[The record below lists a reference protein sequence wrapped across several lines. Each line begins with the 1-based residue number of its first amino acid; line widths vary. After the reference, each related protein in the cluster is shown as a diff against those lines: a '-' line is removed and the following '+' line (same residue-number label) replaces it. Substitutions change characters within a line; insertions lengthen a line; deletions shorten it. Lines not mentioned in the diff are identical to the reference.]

1 MSVPN
6 AAQNGESNKEVH
18 RTNLLLYPASDMT
31 RRSKFWLT
39 GFVTLALAMGVGV
52 YFFEWNWLREP
63 IAKRVERTTGRSF
76 AINGN
81 LDVRLSL
88 VPRIIAEG
96 LVIGNAPWGREPNM
110 AEIRRIDFTVDA
122 LALWRGR
129 VALPEVNLSEARILL
144 EKNRDG
150 AANWDFDTE
159 KKDEERELPTIGAL
173 TLDRASLGYRDPAIM
188 TDFGTDV
195 STIPADQ
202 KYAGM
207 WKITGRG
214 RIRGMQ
220 ATIDG
225 VVGSVL
231 ALASA
236 ENPYPVSVRV
246 VLGTTRA
253 RVNGALIDPLH
264 LKGEDLNFELEG
276 ADLAHLFPLLGVP
289 LPPTPPYKLSGHL
302 NHRGNVWT
310 FRKFAGRIG
319 NSDLAGD
326 FSVDRGEKP
335 QLITAN
341 LISRNLDMKD
351 LGGFVGAD
359 RGDTKSSPKPPLPD
373 RVLPQEPFSL
383 EKLRV
388 ANADVKFRGEHMLTE
403 KLPME
408 KITATLKLRNGV
420 LTLEPLNFS
429 VAGGNLVSQI
439 KMDARKPVINTQADI
454 SVRQVRLEK
463 LFPGF
468 KLSQANAGVIT
479 GRAKIDTAG
488 NSVASMLSEAD
499 GDAALMMEGGSVS
512 ELLVRLINLDVANA
526 IPVLL
531 TGDKQLPVRCMVA
544 HLKGVDGDFKAQTL
558 VLDTGKAV
566 VTGSGG
572 ISFVNESLNLK
583 LVSKSKGFSLVAL
596 RGPIEITGTFK
607 NPKVGPDLKNAAG
620 RGIAAVALG
629 WATGGLGALI
639 PLIDLGGAKDSDC
652 GALIQ
657 EAIAGVPAQKL
668 QDTKR

>member
-1 MSVPN
+1 
-6 AAQNGESNKEVH
+6 
-18 RTNLLLYPASDMT
+18 MT
-31 RRSKFWLT
+31 RRSKYWLT
-39 GFVTLALAMGVGV
+39 GLATLVLLIGAGV
-52 YFFEWNWLREP
+52 YVFEWNSLREP
-63 IAKRVERTTGRSF
+63 IAKRVERATGRSF

-88 VPRIIAEG
+88 VPRITAEG
-96 LVIGNAPWGREPNM
+96 LVIGNAPWAREPSM
-110 AEIRRIDFTVDA
+110 AEIGRVDFTVDA

-129 VALPEVNLSEARILL
+129 VVLPEVNLSGSRILL
-144 EKNRDG
+144 EKNTDG

-159 KKDEERELPTIGAL
+159 KKDEKRELPSIGAL
-173 TLDRASLGYRDPAIM
+173 TLDRAYFGYRDLAIK
-188 TDFGTDV
+188 TDFGTNV

-202 KYAGM
+202 KNAGM
-207 WKITGRG
+207 WKVTGRG
-214 RIRGMQ
+214 RIKGMQ

-236 ENPYPVSVRV
+236 ENPYPVNVRA
-246 VLGTTRA
+246 VLGTTKA

-276 ADLAHLFPLLGVP
+276 ADLAQLFPILGVP

-302 NHRGNVWT
+302 NHSGNVWI
-310 FRKFAGRIG
+310 FRKFAGRVG

-326 FSVDRGEKP
+326 FAVDRGQKP

-341 LISRNLDMKD
+341 LVSRKLDMKD

-359 RGDTKSSPKPPLPD
+359 RGEAKSSPTPPPPG

-388 ANADVKFRGEHMLTE
+388 ANADVKFRGERVLTG

-408 KITATLKLRNGV
+408 KMTATLKLLDGV
-420 LTLEPLNFS
+420 LTLEPLNFG

-439 KMDARKPVINTQADI
+439 KMDARQPVIKTRADI
-454 SVRQVRLEK
+454 GVRRVRLEK

-488 NSVASMLSEAD
+488 NSVAKMLAEAD

-526 IPVLL
+526 IPVFL
-531 TGDKQLPVRCMVA
+531 TGDKQLPVRCMVT
-544 HLKGVDGDFKAQTL
+544 HLKGVDGDFKVQTL

-572 ISFVNESLNLK
+572 VNFVNESLNLK

-596 RGPIEITGTFK
+596 RGPINISGTFK
-607 NPKVGPDLKNAAG
+607 NPNVGPDLKNAAG
-620 RGIAAVALG
+620 RGVAAALLG

-639 PLIDLGGAKDSDC
+639 PLIDLGGAQDSDC

-657 EAIAGVPAQKL
+657 EATASVPARKPQSA
-668 QDTKR
+668 KR

>member
-1 MSVPN
+1 
-6 AAQNGESNKEVH
+6 
-18 RTNLLLYPASDMT
+18 MT
-31 RRSKFWLT
+31 RRSKYWLT
-39 GFVTLALAMGVGV
+39 GLATLVLLIGAGV
-52 YFFEWNWLREP
+52 YFVEWNWLRVP
-63 IAKRVERTTGRSF
+63 IAKRVERATGRSF

-81 LDVRLSL
+81 LDVRLSF
-88 VPRIIAEG
+88 VPRITAEG
-96 LVIGNAPWGREPNM
+96 LVIGNAPWAREPNM
-110 AEIRRIDFTVDA
+110 AEIGRVDFTVDA

-129 VALPEVNLSEARILL
+129 VVLPEVNLSEARILL
-144 EKNRDG
+144 EKKTDG

-159 KKDEERELPTIGAL
+159 KKDEKRALPSIGAL
-173 TLDRASLGYRDPAIM
+173 TLDRAYFGYRDPAIK
-188 TDFGTDV
+188 TDIGTEV

-202 KYAGM
+202 KNAGM
-207 WKITGRG
+207 WKVTGRG

-236 ENPYPVSVRV
+236 ENPYPVNVRAV
-246 VLGTTRA
+246 IGTTKA

-264 LKGEDLNFELEG
+264 LKGGNLNFELEG
-276 ADLAHLFPLLGVP
+276 ADLAQLFPLLGVP
-289 LPPTPPYKLSGHL
+289 LPPTPHYKLSGHL
-302 NHRGNVWT
+302 NHSGNVWT
-310 FRKFAGRIG
+310 FRKFAGRVG
-319 NSDLAGD
+319 SSDLAGD
-326 FSVDRGEKP
+326 FALDLGQKP

-359 RGDTKSSPKPPLPD
+359 RGEAKSSPKPPSPD

-388 ANADVKFRGEHMLTE
+388 ANADVKFRGEHVFTA

-408 KITATLKLRNGV
+408 KITATLKLRGGV
-420 LTLEPLNFS
+420 LALEPLNFG
-429 VAGGNLVSQI
+429 VAGGNIVSQI
-439 KMDARKPVINTQADI
+439 KMDARQPVIKTQADI

-463 LFPGF
+463 LFPAF

-488 NSVASMLSEAD
+488 NSVAKMLAEAD

-512 ELLVRLINLDVANA
+512 ELLVRLMNLDVANA
-526 IPVLL
+526 IPVFL
-531 TGDKQLPVRCMVA
+531 TGDKRLPVRCMVT
-544 HLKGVDGDFKAQTL
+544 HLKGVDGDFKVQTL

-572 ISFVNESLNLK
+572 VNFVNESLDLK

-596 RGPIEITGTFK
+596 RGPINITGTFK
-607 NPKVGPDLKNAAG
+607 DPKAGPDLKNAAG
-620 RGIAAVALG
+620 RGVAAVALG

-657 EAIAGVPAQKL
+657 EATASVPAQKP
-668 QDTKR
+668 QRK